1 MLSDVLVR
9 RYSAAPVAQ
18 RSGLATDAEA
28 TIAQALKLD
37 PANVAALTSL
47 VDLRLSSGAS
57 RDELAG
63 TLKKLIP
70 VTEGKMSPAASLW
83 TARAA
88 VENALGDHN
97 SAKTSIARA
106 IELDPSSSASM
117 FVAADIALAD
127 DLDRAKHLSAALAS
141 KNADPA
147 RLAMLNAKIAAAEGR
162 SADAVAFLDKVP
174 PSPATDELRRE
185 IASSVVSD
193 PSELEKL
200 LAAGPP
206 NPALLGRLCSA
217 YRRNDPVKALA
228 YCKRASEAD
237 PNNLTP
243 AAGYAAALVQAK
255 DFTAAVSMLRRLL
268 EIAPDNSTLHANLA
282 TALFELKD
290 YPAAQKE
297 FEWLSNSDAKAAAPY
312 FFLGIIHDRAEEY
325 VDALGAYEQYLR
337 LADPVANKLDIDK
350 VELRLPT
357 LRRLVKEGK
366 GKRVRS

>member
-1 MLSDVLVR
+1 
-9 RYSAAPVAQ
+9 
-18 RSGLATDAEA
+18 
-28 TIAQALKLD
+28 
-37 PANVAALTSL
+37 
-47 VDLRLSSGAS
+47 
-57 RDELAG
+57 
-63 TLKKLIP
+63 
-70 VTEGKMSPAASLW
+70 MSPAASLW

-88 VENALGDHN
+88 VENALGDQK
-97 SAKTSIARA
+97 SAKASITRA
-106 IELDPSSSASM
+106 IELDPGSSASM

-297 FEWLSNSDAKAAAPY
+297 FEWLSNSDAKVAAPY

-337 LADPVANKLDIDK
+337 LADPVANRLDIEK

-366 GKRVRS
+366 GKKVRS